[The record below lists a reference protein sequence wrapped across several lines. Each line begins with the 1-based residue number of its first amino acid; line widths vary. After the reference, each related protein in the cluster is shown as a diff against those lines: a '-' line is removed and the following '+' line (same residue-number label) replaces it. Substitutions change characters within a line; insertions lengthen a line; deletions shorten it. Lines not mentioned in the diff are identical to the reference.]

1 MPDKSI
7 LECVLASILEHFAA
21 SILVHFVASI
31 LTITNSHFRQ
41 SNHYDHRLFT
51 CLQITKN
58 IPLCQC
64 SPVSCFNVKMF
75 PCFNVFPFVNFHLFK
90 SPAVFNLHLFSIFT
104 CFPTAKT
111 LPFPSVSTPTSFSI
125 PCTSLL
131 AKMIMI
137 MNMKWE
143 LSIVHG
149 LMMMMPVVIEGD
161 RSKLVARTR
170 NHHPALNSRQP

>member
-1 MPDKSI
+1 MIIDSLPAYRLQKIYLYVNVHLFPVSMLRCFPVSI
-7 LECVLASILEHFAA
+7 CFLLSI
-21 SILVHFVASI
+21 
-31 LTITNSHFRQ
+31 
-41 SNHYDHRLFT
+41 FT
-51 CLQITKN
+51 CFKF
-58 IPLCQC
+58 
-64 SPVSCFNVKMF
+64 SP
-75 PCFNVFPFVNFHLFK
+75 
-90 SPAVFNLHLFSIFT
+90 VFNLHLFSIFT

-125 PCTSLL
+125 PWTSLPP
-131 AKMIMI
+131 KKIMI
-137 MNMKWE
+137 MNMKRE